1 MPLCDRGDLDT
12 RSFWTSQEVERSNE
26 VRQAGE
32 TFLFIWFWKNVLCT
46 CGVLQM
52 RNNGAFPS
60 HSRWLLFSKRHARCY
75 KRLPRCQQGMD
86 VGTRSWRWGLKVLAK
101 SRHKRN

>member
-32 TFLFIWFWKNVLCT
+32 TFLFIWF
-46 CGVLQM
+46 
-52 RNNGAFPS
+52 
-60 HSRWLLFSKRHARCY
+60 
-75 KRLPRCQQGMD
+75 
-86 VGTRSWRWGLKVLAK
+86 
-101 SRHKRN
+101 